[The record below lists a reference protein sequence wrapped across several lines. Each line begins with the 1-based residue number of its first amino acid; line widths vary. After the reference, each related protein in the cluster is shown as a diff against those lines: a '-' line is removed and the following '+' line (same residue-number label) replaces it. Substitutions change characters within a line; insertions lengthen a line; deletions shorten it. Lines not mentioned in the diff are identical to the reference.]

1 MAQVTRQNPVEGLE
15 QADSKISLSVEHRAV
30 FCSSSVICLQL
41 GLSLLKRM
49 FFKRKAWTGAMTAHG
64 PPSNCSSAVCSFSQ
78 KTNPWVHLRKIE
90 ADTPPLEGLPQ
101 TRSTTSLF
109 NSDMTNFLLLVSPQA
124 LLLQSQQPKGEK
136 RGLLRPTCKPFPR
149 MIVHF
154 SLQVEPVALATSY
167 LCCTTQSSLS
177 GWQQTG
183 G

>member
-109 NSDMTNFLLLVSPQA
+109 NSDMTNFFTAGESTGTPSSVPTAKRGKEKSVEANLQA
-124 LLLQSQQPKGEK
+124 LSEDDSPLLSAGRACGIGHKLPV
-136 RGLLRPTCKPFPR
+136 LHDTVFP
-149 MIVHF
+149 
-154 SLQVEPVALATSY
+154 
-167 LCCTTQSSLS
+167 
-177 GWQQTG
+177 
-183 G
+183 